1 MSDMGIIAVIL
12 TGFALAEGL
21 FFIYVI
27 RIMNSSKRSREEEF
41 AIIDRERQ
49 ALLELQKTLMTE
61 AQAAKTAAKDGV
73 SRLQQIGLQ
82 THAEWT
88 DMTSRFDEVV
98 SEIEVRSQALVDDVF
113 QALNR
118 KSLECRKIIDQAD
131 ASQAQL
137 ADAIGAAS
145 KVSRFF
151 DSQVKIEDLMR
162 ELQQDKYQE
171 ARRLLALGSDAQFI
185 AKKLGISV
193 SEVSLVSHT
202 MTA

>member
-118 KSLECRKIIDQAD
+118 KSLECRKIIDQAE

-151 DSQVKIEDLMR
+151 DSR
-162 ELQQDKYQE
+162 
-171 ARRLLALGSDAQFI
+171 
-185 AKKLGISV
+185 
-193 SEVSLVSHT
+193 
-202 MTA
+202 